1 MDESFKLMDKISK
14 NISYK
19 EAIHSATAKRRDIDN
34 SPDSEQVAAMLSIAE
49 MIFQPLRE
57 WVGGPIKINSF
68 FRSEHLNAAIGGSSK
83 SQHCLGQAMD
93 LDDVFGYKTN
103 AEMFNWIRENLN
115 YDQMIWEF
123 GDDENPAWVHVSYV
137 DVQENRNRCLK
148 AYKKK
153 GKTKYAVI

>member
-1 MDESFKLMDKISK
+1 MNESFKLMDKISK

-68 FRSEHLNAAIGGSSK
+68 FRSEHLNAAIGGSLK

-93 LDDVFGYKTN
+93 LDD
-103 AEMFNWIRENLN
+103 
-115 YDQMIWEF
+115 
-123 GDDENPAWVHVSYV
+123 SYV